1 MQLLKK
7 QNYFYVKSAL
17 FFIHY
22 NAKRLDNLSM
32 KGVFLMNNN
41 KMSLAAIY
49 ISEQPYNSLYSLPE
63 ALSFGTIFPELNMP
77 YSKINR

>member
-1 MQLLKK
+1 
-7 QNYFYVKSAL
+7 
-17 FFIHY
+17 
-22 NAKRLDNLSM
+22 
-32 KGVFLMNNN
+32 MNTN
-41 KMSLAAIY
+41 KMSLAALY